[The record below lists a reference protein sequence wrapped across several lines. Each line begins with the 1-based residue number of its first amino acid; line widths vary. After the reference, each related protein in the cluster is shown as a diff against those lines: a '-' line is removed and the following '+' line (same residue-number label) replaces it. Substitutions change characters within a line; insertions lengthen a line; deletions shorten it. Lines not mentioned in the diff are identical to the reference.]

1 MGVLGKFERALEHGV
16 NGAFSKVFKSNLKPV
31 DVASAIR
38 RSADDSATA
47 ISDERTVIPNEYE
60 VQVCPS
66 DLESFQVG
74 QDVLINE
81 LENNL
86 TEHAISQAYSL
97 VGPVRVHFTSDKSLA
112 TGTLRIKPST
122 KRGAIAPATT
132 DSASPVHPII
142 EIGNERWLLTK
153 PVTVLGR
160 GSEADIVLDDTGVSR
175 THLELKVTASGVIA
189 TDLGST
195 NGTFVEGHRIDAAT
209 LLDGNQIRIGRTV
222 IYFWTHPAE
231 EEG

>member
-1 MGVLGKFERALEHGV
+1 MLGKFERALEHGV

-31 DVASAIR
+31 DIASAIR

-60 VQVCPS
+60 VHLCPS
-66 DLESFQVG
+66 DLESFAVSPDVIVG
-74 QDVLINE
+74 E
-81 LENNL
+81 LEDNL
-86 TEHAISQAYSL
+86 TDHAISQAYSL
-97 VGPVRVHFTSDKSLA
+97 VGPIRVKFTEDESLA
-112 TGTLRIKPST
+112 TGTLRITPST
-122 KRGAIAPATT
+122 HRGAIAPATT
-132 DSASPVHPII
+132 NEATPAHPII
-142 EIGNERWLLTK
+142 EIGDQRWLLTK

-160 GSEADIVLDDTGVSR
+160 GSEADIILDDTGVSR
-175 THLELKVTASGVIA
+175 THLELKVTPSGVIA

-231 EEG
+231 EEV